1 MPNIEGRELVQIL
14 LAAGA
19 DPSAQD
25 PQNGRT
31 ALHTAAMTNDVNLVR
46 VSQ

>member
-1 MPNIEGRELVQIL
+1 MHIL

-25 PQNGRT
+25 TQNGRT
-31 ALHTAAMTNDVNLVR
+31 ALHTAAMTNDDELVK
-46 VSQ
+46 VS